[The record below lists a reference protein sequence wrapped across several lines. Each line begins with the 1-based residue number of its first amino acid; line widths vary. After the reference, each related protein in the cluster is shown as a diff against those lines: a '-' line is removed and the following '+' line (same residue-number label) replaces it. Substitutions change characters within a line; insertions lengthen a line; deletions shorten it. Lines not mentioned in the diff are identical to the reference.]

1 MSRFRVILAIL
12 PLLVLWDCSQGTQE
26 SVATGEEI
34 SETSSS
40 PAELAP
46 EPVVTLIVPSG
57 TELRVRLAHSV
68 SSATNQSGDEFD
80 AILDQDLVVDDRVVV
95 PRGSILTGRLTDVV
109 SSGKVKGRAKMILTL
124 QTLQVGD
131 TSHTIGT
138 HPIAVEAEAT
148 VKEGAAKV
156 GIGAGIG
163 AIVGAIA
170 GGKKG
175 AAVGGAIGGG
185 GGAAAVLL
193 TKGNGIEFE
202 AEHEFQFQLVQD
214 LEVR

>member
-26 SVATGEEI
+26 SAATGEER

-46 EPVVTLIVPSG
+46 EPVVTMIVPSG

-80 AILDQDLVVDDRVVV
+80 AILDQDLMVDDRVVV

-109 SSGKVKGRAKMILTL
+109 SPGKVKGRAKMILTL

-131 TSHTIGT
+131 TSHAIET

-148 VKEGAAKV
+148 VKEDAAKV

-193 TKGNGIEFE
+193 TKGNEIEFE

-214 LEVR
+214 LEIR